1 MTKKQNL
8 QYKQGCFSNVQEK
21 PIESELNLTDFRE
34 KIEIFEEKKR
44 QNIKN
49 CNEINN
55 ENHETEENSKKKVLL
70 SRLKKYKAIAAAT
83 LEKNPSKN
91 YLQENTMNKNV
102 ATNIRKRKMRLF
114 YH

>member
-8 QYKQGCFSNVQEK
+8 QYKQGFLSNVQEK
-21 PIESELNLTDFRE
+21 PIESDLNLTDFRK

-44 QNIKN
+44 QNIENFK
-49 CNEINN
+49 EVHN
-55 ENHETEENSKKKVLL
+55 ENYETADNSKKKVLL
-70 SRLKKYKAIAAAT
+70 SRLKKYKAIAAAS

-114 YH
+114 Y